1 MFLISLFTP
10 MPKIS
15 SPSTSGDTGR
25 KAYPLRV
32 ESSLFD
38 AVRERALAEG
48 RSVNRQIEHL
58 LKLALDT
65 PSAPGTRSPKSKT
78 QD

>member
-1 MFLISLFTP
+1 
-10 MPKIS
+10 MPPIS
-15 SPSTSGDTGR
+15 SSSPAGDSGR

-38 AVRERALAEG
+38 AVRERAQTEG

-58 LKLALDT
+58 LKLALDIPT
-65 PSAPGTRSPKSKT
+65 APGTRNPKPKT
-78 QD
+78 QN